1 MAEELDQSKSPTELT
16 DKEKEK
22 AAAITGATALGC
34 LGVMTLPFSII
45 AVMIVILVVVCV
57 FVGVLHHL

>member
-1 MAEELDQSKSPTELT
+1 MSEIQDKSSTSTGMT

-22 AAAITGATALGC
+22 AAAVTGATALGC

-45 AVMIVILVVVCV
+45 AVMITILIVAVIFLR
-57 FVGVLHHL
+57 VLHHV